1 MTPSPATT
9 RSTLLATLRRWAGRV
24 LGNGARSHDALEL
37 QGMSDHELKDL
48 GIGRSEVQEWS
59 RRRVPDTRPGTPE
72 PAQADRA
79 ARLQSPRRRWA
90 SVRAASTSSPRN
102 HAIAR
107 FLWVR
112 SCHTSL

>member
-1 MTPSPATT
+1 MNPLPATT

-24 LGNGARSHDALEL
+24 LGSRARSHDAIEL

-59 RRRVPDTRPGTPE
+59 RRRVPDARRGTP
-72 PAQADRA
+72 DRPQPDEA
-79 ARLQSPRRRWA
+79 ARVQSPRRRWA
-90 SVRAASTSSPRN
+90 SVRAASISSPRN